1 MEESVAEEG
10 VDKGG
15 YGRECEIR
23 YKVGKMADNLP
34 LDYSCPHPSLDDS
47 DLHLLRPP
55 SWSMYR
61 VIDVLLLLTTNA
73 ETLNARAKAYSV
85 PLYLAPVLLSPPLFS
100 LAARQLR
107 EDGTRGKRGETGA

>member
-1 MEESVAEEG
+1 M
-10 VDKGG
+10 DKGG

-61 VIDVLLLLTTNA
+61 VIDVLLLHDQRGDA
-73 ETLNARAKAYSV
+73 ERARKSV
-85 PLYLAPVLLSPPLFS
+85 QRPPLSRACSS
-100 LAARQLR
+100 LAAAFLS
-107 EDGTRGKRGETGA
+107 RGKTAGVGRVREGNAGRQAHERA

>member
-1 MEESVAEEG
+1 MEEG

-47 DLHLLRPP
+47 DLHLL
-55 SWSMYR
+55 
-61 VIDVLLLLTTNA
+61 L
-73 ETLNARAKAYSV
+73 V
-85 PLYLAPVLLSPPLFS
+85 PLPGLC
-100 LAARQLR
+100 
-107 EDGTRGKRGETGA
+107 TG